1 MPEMHE
7 GSEDLDKEWTMKKY
21 IAALAIS
28 LFVASTP
35 ALAGNV
41 RDMVAAEARRQGV
54 PVGLAVAVAKAESNF
69 KCSAV
74 GRAGERGVMQI
85 KPRTA
90 RGLGYKGSASGL
102 NNCAVGI
109 LYGMIYLKQAYRKAG
124 GNIYRA
130 ALLYNAGI
138 HSKRKS
144 SAYAKKISGTVG
156 QK

>member
-1 MPEMHE
+1 MHK

-35 ALAGNV
+35 ALAGDV
-41 RDMVAAEARRQGV
+41 RGMVAAEARRQGV
-54 PVGLAVAVAKAESNF
+54 PASLAVAVAKAESNF
-69 KCSAV
+69 KCGAV

-138 HSKRKS
+138 HSKRKN

>member
-1 MPEMHE
+1 
-7 GSEDLDKEWTMKKY
+7 MKHC
-21 IAALAIS
+21 IAALA
-28 LFVASTP
+28 FGVVVFSTP
-35 ALAGNV
+35 ALAG
-41 RDMVAAEARRQGV
+41 DIKSMVASEARRQGV
-54 PVGLAVAVAKAESNF
+54 PASLAVAIAKAESNF
-69 KCSAV
+69 KCGAV

-85 KPRTA
+85 KPPTA

-109 LYGMIYLKQAYRKAG
+109 LYGMLYLKQAYRKAG

-138 HSKRKS
+138 HSKRKNS
-144 SAYAKKISGTVG
+144 VYAKKISGTVG

>member
-1 MPEMHE
+1 MHKRGE
-7 GSEDLDKEWTMKKY
+7 GLDKEWTMKKY
-21 IAALAIS
+21 VVALALGLAVMS
-28 LFVASTP
+28 GP

-41 RDMVAAEARRQGV
+41 RNMVAAEAARQGV

-69 KCSAV
+69 NCGAV

-90 RGLGYKGSASGL
+90 RGIGYNGPASGL
-102 NNCAVGI
+102 NNCETGI
-109 LYGMIYLKQAYRKAG
+109 RYGMLYLKQAYRKAG

-156 QK
+156 KK

>member
-1 MPEMHE
+1 MHE
-7 GSEDLDKEWTMKKY
+7 RGEELDKERTMKKY
-21 IAALAIS
+21 IAALAFGVVI
-28 LFVASTP
+28 FSTP
-35 ALAGNV
+35 ALSNTV
-41 RDMVAAEARRQGV
+41 KNMVAAEARKQGV

-85 KPRTA
+85 KPPTA

-109 LYGMIYLKQAYRKAG
+109 LYGMLYLKQAYRKAG

-138 HSKRKS
+138 HSKRKNS
-144 SAYAKKISGTVG
+144 TYSKKVSGTVG

>member
-1 MPEMHE
+1 
-7 GSEDLDKEWTMKKY
+7 MKHR
-21 IAALAIS
+21 IAALAFGVVVFSTPTLAGDIKS
-28 LFVASTP
+28 MVAS
-35 ALAGNV
+35 
-41 RDMVAAEARRQGV
+41 EARRQGV
-54 PVGLAVAVAKAESNF
+54 PASLAVAIAKAESNF

-85 KPRTA
+85 KPPTA

-109 LYGMIYLKQAYRKAG
+109 LYGMLYLKQAYRKAG

-138 HSKRKS
+138 HSKRKNS
-144 SAYAKKISGTVG
+144 TYAKKISGTVK

>member
-1 MPEMHE
+1 
-7 GSEDLDKEWTMKKY
+7 MKHR
-21 IAALAIS
+21 IAALA
-28 LFVASTP
+28 FGVVVFSTP
-35 ALAGNV
+35 ALAG
-41 RDMVAAEARRQGV
+41 DIKSMVASEARRQGV
-54 PVGLAVAVAKAESNF
+54 PASLAVAIAKAESNF

-85 KPRTA
+85 KPPTA

-109 LYGMIYLKQAYRKAG
+109 LYGMLYLKQAYRKAG

-138 HSKRKS
+138 HSKRKNS
-144 SAYAKKISGTVG
+144 SYAKKISGSVG

>member
-1 MPEMHE
+1 
-7 GSEDLDKEWTMKKY
+7 
-21 IAALAIS
+21 
-28 LFVASTP
+28 
-35 ALAGNV
+35 
-41 RDMVAAEARRQGV
+41 MVAAEAARQGV
-54 PVGLAVAVAKAESNF
+54 PVGLAFAVAKAESNF
-69 KCSAV
+69 NCGAV

-90 RGLGYKGSASGL
+90 RGLGYKGPVSGL
-102 NNCAVGI
+102 NNCATGI

-156 QK
+156 KK

>member
-1 MPEMHE
+1 
-7 GSEDLDKEWTMKKY
+7 LMKHR
-21 IAALAIS
+21 IAALA
-28 LFVASTP
+28 FGVVVFSTP
-35 ALAGNV
+35 ALAG
-41 RDMVAAEARRQGV
+41 DIKSMVASEARRQGV
-54 PVGLAVAVAKAESNF
+54 PASLAVAIAKAESNF

-85 KPRTA
+85 KPPTA

-109 LYGMIYLKQAYRKAG
+109 LYGMLYLKQAYRKAG

-138 HSKRKS
+138 HSKRKNS
-144 SAYAKKISGTVG
+144 SYAKKISGSVG

>member
-1 MPEMHE
+1 
-7 GSEDLDKEWTMKKY
+7 MKQY
-21 IAALAIS
+21 IAALA
-28 LFVASTP
+28 FGVVVFSTP
-35 ALAGNV
+35 ALAS
-41 RDMVAAEARRQGV
+41 DIKSMVAAEARRQGV
-54 PVGLAVAVAKAESNF
+54 PASLAVAIAKAESNF

-85 KPRTA
+85 KPPTA

-109 LYGMIYLKQAYRKAG
+109 LYGMLYLKQAYRKAG
-124 GNIYRA
+124 GNIYRT

-138 HSKRKS
+138 HSKRKNS
-144 SAYAKKISGTVG
+144 TYAKKVSGTVG

>member
-1 MPEMHE
+1 
-7 GSEDLDKEWTMKKY
+7 MKHR
-21 IAALAIS
+21 IAALTFS
-28 LFVASTP
+28 FLVATEP
-35 ALAGNV
+35 ALSQTVKN
-41 RDMVAAEARRQGV
+41 MVVAEAYKQGV
-54 PVGLAVAVAKAESNF
+54 PASLAVAIAKAESNF

-85 KPRTA
+85 KPPTA

-109 LYGMIYLKQAYRKAG
+109 LYGMLYLKQAYRKAG

-138 HSKRKS
+138 HSKRKNS
-144 SAYAKKISGTVG
+144 TYAKKVSGTVG

>member
-1 MPEMHE
+1 MHK

-28 LFVASTP
+28 LFVVSDP
-35 ALAGNV
+35 ALAGDV
-41 RDMVAAEARRQGV
+41 RGMVAAEARRQGV

-138 HSKRKS
+138 HSKRKN